1 MRLRIGWMVFGSQ
14 HGCGSQ
20 TLPAVDKYFNHD
32 TGHLQFGPVQV
43 SFRVASRYHSLC
55 PSLHFKT
62 LALKI
67 SPLTDYLKKTNNKI
81 FNAFQTFAFLLCA
94 VTEMH
99 FGSDNLRAK

>member
-1 MRLRIGWMVFGSQ
+1 MRLRIGWMVSGSQ

-67 SPLTDYLKKTNNKI
+67 SSLTDYFIKTTTKS
-81 FNAFQTFAFLLCA
+81 L
-94 VTEMH
+94 MH
-99 FGSDNLRAK
+99 FKLLLFCFVLSPK

>member
-1 MRLRIGWMVFGSQ
+1 MRLRIGWMVSGSQ

-32 TGHLQFGPVQV
+32 HLQFGPVQV
-43 SFRVASRYHSLC
+43 RFRVASRYHSLC

-67 SPLTDYLKKTNNKI
+67 SPLTDYLKK
-81 FNAFQTFAFLLCA
+81 QQQ
-94 VTEMH
+94 
-99 FGSDNLRAK
+99 NL

>member
-1 MRLRIGWMVFGSQ
+1 MVSGSQ

-32 TGHLQFGPVQV
+32 HLQFGPVQV
-43 SFRVASRYHSLC
+43 RFRVASRYHSLC

-67 SPLTDYLKKTNNKI
+67 SPLTDYLKKKKKI

-99 FGSDNLRAK
+99 FGSDNLSAK